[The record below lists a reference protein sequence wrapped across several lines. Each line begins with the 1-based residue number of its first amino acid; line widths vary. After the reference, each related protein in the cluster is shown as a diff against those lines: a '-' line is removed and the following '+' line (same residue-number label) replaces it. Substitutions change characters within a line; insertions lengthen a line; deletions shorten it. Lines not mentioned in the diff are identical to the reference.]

1 MLRNGPSGVEFSMT
15 GKDSGANPM
24 TSQMKNNDSTDAGLE
39 SAPKT
44 LRQTKLPGTL
54 TSATCHA
61 ALTGLRPPNTHTHTH
76 RHTYTRAHT
85 HTLLCLPGFPGDLRG
100 LPAWTTRDCACT
112 QPGVRG
118 VLTRQQQDSRLL
130 PSHGLQLRKYFPLCN
145 RR

>member
-54 TSATCHA
+54 ASTTCHA
-61 ALTGLRPPNTHTHTH
+61 ALTGLRPPHIHTHTRTRTRARTHTHC
-76 RHTYTRAHT
+76 YAFRA
-85 HTLLCLPGFPGDLRG
+85 
-100 LPAWTTRDCACT
+100 
-112 QPGVRG
+112 
-118 VLTRQQQDSRLL
+118 SREI
-130 PSHGLQLRKYFPLCN
+130 
-145 RR
+145 